1 MAHEHKWEPNGLVL
15 RRKIYLKRSTG
26 NPTGLLV
33 SQNLTAAQVK
43 KDSRITQRFF
53 QGSLS

>member
-15 RRKIYLKRSTG
+15 GRKIYFKRSTG
-26 NPTGLLV
+26 NTTGLLV